1 MSVETA
7 QPLPPRYAEPE
18 RIGYGGM
25 GDIYRAKDREL
36 GRDVAVKVLAERFA
50 SDENVRARFTNEALT
65 AARLSGHPHI
75 VTIFDVGE
83 WNGRPFIVME
93 YLPGGTLAE
102 RTRRDRVQPRQALAW
117 LEQAAGA
124 LDAAHREAIVHRDVK
139 PANLLFDGRDELNVV
154 DFGIA
159 RVLDETTSGM
169 TAAGTILGTSGYLS
183 PEQANGEPATEAS
196 DIYALGVVAFELLT
210 GGRPFERGSA
220 TAEAAAHIHEPVPP
234 ASSRAPWLPLD
245 VDRVFERALAK
256 DPGQR
261 YSTASELVHDL
272 YAALE
277 AGEQETRIVSAP
289 PPAPPYRVR
298 SPWVVPAL
306 LGLLLLG
313 GGALAAIALTNGD
326 PEQRAAPEVRT
337 ITRPVTEQGETITRT
352 FTRTVTTAA
361 EEPPPPSPSPT
372 PPPPSGP
379 LSRTEAAALNNEAFA
394 LMNQG
399 RYEEALPLLQRALP
413 ALRGY
418 PPNEAYAEYNLGK
431 TLLELGQCGEA
442 IPHLNRSEQ
451 LQGPREEITRAR
463 EAAQNC

>member
-36 GRDVAVKVLAERFA
+36 GRDVAVKVLADRFA

-102 RTRRDRVQPRQALAW
+102 RTRRERVQPRQALTW

-256 DPGQR
+256 DPDRR
-261 YSTASELVHDL
+261 YTTASELVHDL

-277 AGEQETRIVSAP
+277 AGEQETRIVAAP
-289 PPAPPYRVR
+289 PPTPLPSRRR
-298 SPWVVPAL
+298 SPWLVPAI

-313 GGALAAIALTNGD
+313 GGVLAAVLLTDGD
-326 PEQRAAPEVRT
+326 SDGQSAAPVIRT
-337 ITRPVTEQGETITRT
+337 ITRPVTLEGRTITE
-352 FTRTVTTAA
+352 TVTTQEE
-361 EEPPPPSPSPT
+361 EEPPPAPPP

-379 LSRTEAAALNNEAFA
+379 LSRTQAAALNDQAFD

-399 RYEEALPLLQRALP
+399 RYEEALPMLQRALP

-418 PPNEAYAEYNLGK
+418 SPYEAYAEYNLGK
-431 TLLELGQCGEA
+431 TLLELGQCAEA
-442 IPHLNRSEQ
+442 IPHLDRSEQ

-463 EAAQNC
+463 DAAQNC

>member
-7 QPLPPRYAEPE
+7 QPLPPRYADPE

-36 GRDVAVKVLAERFA
+36 GRDVAIKVLAERFA

-139 PANLLFDGRDELNVV
+139 PANLMFDGRDELNVV

-169 TAAGTILGTSGYLS
+169 TAAGTILGTSGYLT
-183 PEQANGEPATEAS
+183 PEQANGETATEAS

-210 GGRPFERGSA
+210 GGRPFERSSA

-234 ASSRAPWLPLD
+234 ASSRAPWLPLE

-256 DPGQR
+256 DPDRR
-261 YSTASELVHDL
+261 YTTASELVHDL

-277 AGEQETRIVSAP
+277 AGEQETRIVAAP
-289 PPAPPYRVR
+289 PPSPPFRAR

-313 GGALAAIALTNGD
+313 SGALAAIALTNGD
-326 PEQRAAPEVRT
+326 GDGSRAATVVRT
-337 ITRPVTEQGETITRT
+337 ITKPVTEEGRT
-352 FTRTVTTAA
+352 VVSTQTVTTVE
-361 EEPPPPSPSPT
+361 EEPPPPSPPPAT
-372 PPPPSGP
+372 PPPASGE
-379 LSRTEAAALNNEAFA
+379 LSRTEAAQLNDDAFE

-399 RYEEALPLLQRALP
+399 RYEEALPMLQRALP

-418 PPNEAYAEYNLGK
+418 QPYEAYAEYNLGK
-431 TLLELGQCGEA
+431 TLLELGECTAA
-442 IPHLNRSEQ
+442 IPHLDRSEQ
-451 LQGPREEITRAR
+451 LQGPRAEITRAR
-463 EAAQNC
+463 EAAQSC